1 MSEKPTSI
9 VNIHINGATNQVLPN
24 ATQAVQYIYS
34 GETIPENHGDGH
46 PDEASQYAY
55 TQDQEQAFA
64 RLLIYIG
71 DEQALRGYLSMLAS
85 ARSAREVGESIVTLW
100 QKEDGVSEELIVKE
114 SFFSLF
120 IPFLTGVSK
129 GLTPSNI
136 RTYINEALVARKK
149 AIRLSHSGHPEK
161 TI

>member
-1 MSEKPTSI
+1 MSDTPTAI
-9 VNIHINGATNQVLPN
+9 VNIHIYGGTNQVLPN

-34 GETIPENHGDGH
+34 GETIPESHREDH
-46 PDEASQYAY
+46 PDEASPYAY
-55 TQDQEQAFA
+55 TQDQEQAFS

-71 DEQALRGYLSMLAS
+71 DEQALRGYLSVLAS
-85 ARSAREVGESIVTLW
+85 VRTAREVGEAIVTVW
-100 QKEDGVSEELIVKE
+100 QNENGVSEELIVKE

-149 AIRLSHSGHPEK
+149 AIRLSRSESPQK
-161 TI
+161 

>member
-1 MSEKPTSI
+1 MKPLR
-9 VNIHINGATNQVLPN
+9 IHIRKTRSRHLPD
-24 ATQAVQYIYS
+24 S
-34 GETIPENHGDGH
+34 
-46 PDEASQYAY
+46 
-55 TQDQEQAFA
+55 
-64 RLLIYIG
+64 LYIG
-71 DEQALRGYLSMLAS
+71 DEQALRGYLSVLAS
-85 ARSAREVGESIVTLW
+85 VRTAREVGEFLVTIW

-149 AIRLSHSGHPEK
+149 AIRLSRSESPQK
-161 TI
+161 

>member
-9 VNIHINGATNQVLPN
+9 VNIHINGGTNQVLPN

-46 PDEASQYAY
+46 PDEASSYAY
-55 TQDQEQAFA
+55 TKEQEHAFS

-71 DEQALRGYLSMLAS
+71 DAQALHGYLSVLAA
-85 ARSAREVGESIVTLW
+85 ARSAREVGESIVTIW
-100 QKEDGVSEELIVKE
+100 QKENGISEELIVKE

-120 IPFLTGVSK
+120 TPFLTGVSK

-136 RTYINEALVARKK
+136 RAYINEALVARKK
-149 AIRLSHSGHPEK
+149 AIRLSRSESPQK
-161 TI
+161 